1 MKLSIIIPAAGASTR
16 FNSGDKL
23 SADLGGRPLLLRTV
37 EIFTR
42 RQEVDQIIVAGPPDG
57 MEAFKERFG
66 AGLGF
71 HGVTL
76 VPGGREDRWETVRHA
91 LGAVK
96 ESSTHVAV
104 HDAARPLVSDEM
116 LDRVF
121 MASQQLD
128 AVVPVVPVSSTL
140 KQIDPSAKMDAGEA
154 GDHLVDSILGDAGR
168 LEVSATEI
176 RATVDRSMYAMA
188 QTPQVFSREL
198 IIKAYARQDLQGV
211 TDDSQVVEM
220 LGVTPHAVQG
230 DPANIKITTTDDLRL
245 AQSLMKSAP
254 PAKPKDPLLG

>member
-1 MKLSIIIPAAGASTR
+1 MKLSVIIPAAGASTR
-16 FNSGDKL
+16 FASGDKL

-57 MEAFKERFG
+57 MDAFKDRFG

-91 LGAVK
+91 LSAVK

-121 MASQQLD
+121 MASRHLD
-128 AVVPVVPVSSTL
+128 AVVPVVPV
-140 KQIDPSAKMDAGEA
+140 
-154 GDHLVDSILGDAGR
+154 
-168 LEVSATEI
+168 
-176 RATVDRSMYAMA
+176 
-188 QTPQVFSREL
+188 
-198 IIKAYARQDLQGV
+198 
-211 TDDSQVVEM
+211 
-220 LGVTPHAVQG
+220 
-230 DPANIKITTTDDLRL
+230 
-245 AQSLMKSAP
+245 
-254 PAKPKDPLLG
+254 